1 MWRSLTFGRD
11 FLRAIS
17 GSTISSQCPKTMGRL
32 ESSWA
37 SAASSRW
44 TSRDCDWTNKQLM
57 KPDCPQRRELL
68 RQVIQDS
75 WNLANSKN
83 GTRLVQTALDV
94 ADYQEKQLLASSF
107 QGRVWVALKSPH
119 ANHVLQKIVALMP
132 PEKMQFVI
140 DAAWP

>member
-1 MWRSLTFGRD
+1 M
-11 FLRAIS
+11 
-17 GSTISSQCPKTMGRL
+17 
-32 ESSWA
+32 
-37 SAASSRW
+37 
-44 TSRDCDWTNKQLM
+44 
-57 KPDCPQRRELL
+57 
-68 RQVIQDS
+68 IQDS

-140 DAAWP
+140 DAPRPQWHGETYQRDIIAMSPLPQVLWVKSGRCVAV